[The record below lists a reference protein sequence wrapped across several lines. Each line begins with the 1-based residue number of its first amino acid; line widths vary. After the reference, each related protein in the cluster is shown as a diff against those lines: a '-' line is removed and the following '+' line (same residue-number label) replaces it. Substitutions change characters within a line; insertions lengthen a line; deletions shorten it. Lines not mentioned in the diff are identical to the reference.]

1 MLSKQ
6 LGVKQFSSRTP
17 NLGRA
22 LTPEE
27 IQLFKDDQVAQ
38 LYELMQEAKKP
49 KVDPEEA
56 PGA

>member
-6 LGVKQFSSRTP
+6 LGVKQFSSKTL
-17 NLGRA
+17 NLGRD

-27 IQLFKDDQVAQ
+27 IEFFKDEQVAQ

-49 KVDPEEA
+49 KVDPEA
-56 PGA
+56 TPGA